1 MKENNIHARQVNL
14 LPYHDIG
21 KGKYA
26 SLDMEYHEDE
36 MSVPVSEL
44 MEHFKS
50 MFEEQGFN
58 KVNIGG

>member
-1 MKENNIHARQVNL
+1 
-14 LPYHDIG
+14 
-21 KGKYA
+21 
-26 SLDMEYHEDE
+26 MEYHDDE